1 MRFILSLSLLV
12 LAAGAGAGTGI
23 DAAQIKHYRAVASHS
38 GSSQQVAASW
48 HIQPVAVAVAMSR
61 PVTTNVAVAL
71 SLPPQ
76 APQLRPAKIAAN
88 YRVPDVYPLGIQDHD
103 LDDFTEII
111 GWRINERWYFG
122 RQDGEDS
129 GLTLVWQDAQDQM
142 SLSKE
147 GIRFTRRF

>member
-1 MRFILSLSLLV
+1 MAARRTVVRFILSLSLLV
-12 LAAGAGAGTGI
+12 LAAGASTPA
-23 DAAQIKHYRAVASHS
+23 AAQTNYSDAVAYHTVTAQHDAT
-38 GSSQQVAASW
+38 SSNAGLVNVAIAR
-48 HIQPVAVAVAMSR
+48 PVALPQRA
-61 PVTTNVAVAL
+61 
-71 SLPPQ
+71 LPPQ
-76 APQLRPAKIAAN
+76 SPQLRPSEITAA
-88 YRVPDVYPLGIQDHD
+88 YRLPDIYALGVQDHD

-129 GLTLVWQDAQDQM
+129 GLTLVWQDEQDQM

>member
-1 MRFILSLSLLV
+1 MRLILSLSLLV
-12 LAAGAGAGTGI
+12 LAAVVGATA
-23 DAAQIKHYRAVASHS
+23 AAQTKYPDAVPFHGAASH
-38 GSSQQVAASW
+38 AAGL
-48 HIQPVAVAVAMSR
+48 
-61 PVTTNVAVAL
+61 VAVAL
-71 SLPPQ
+71 TRPVAAPLAALPSQ
-76 APQLRPAKIAAN
+76 APQLRLSQITAA
-88 YRVPDVYPLGIQDHD
+88 YRLPDIYALGVQDHD

-129 GLTLVWQDAQDQM
+129 GLTLVWQAEQDQM

>member
-12 LAAGAGAGTGI
+12 LAAGVGA
-23 DAAQIKHYRAVASHS
+23 AAVAQTKNPEALDPS
-38 GSSQQVAASW
+38 GLSMQHEAAGSN
-48 HIQPVAVAVAMSR
+48 AGLVAVAMTLR
-61 PVTTNVAVAL
+61 A
-71 SLPPQ
+71 LPPQ
-76 APQLRPAKIAAN
+76 APQLRPSEIAAG
-88 YRVPDVYPLGIQDHD
+88 YRIPDIYPLGVQDHD

-129 GLTLVWQDAQDQM
+129 GLTLVWQDEQDQM

>member
-1 MRFILSLSLLV
+1 MRLILSLSLLV
-12 LAAGAGAGTGI
+12 LAAVAGATA
-23 DAAQIKHYRAVASHS
+23 AAQTKYPDAVPFHGAASHTA
-38 GSSQQVAASW
+38 GL
-48 HIQPVAVAVAMSR
+48 
-61 PVTTNVAVAL
+61 VAVAL
-71 SLPPQ
+71 TRPV
-76 APQLRPAKIAAN
+76 APQLRPSQITAA
-88 YRVPDVYPLGIQDHD
+88 YRLPDIYALGVQDHD

-129 GLTLVWQDAQDQM
+129 GLTLVWQAEHDQM

>member
-12 LAAGAGAGTGI
+12 LAAGAGA
-23 DAAQIKHYRAVASHS
+23 AAVAQTKNPEALDPS
-38 GSSQQVAASW
+38 GLSMQREAAGSNAGL
-48 HIQPVAVAVAMSR
+48 VAVAITLRA
-61 PVTTNVAVAL
+61 
-71 SLPPQ
+71 LPPQ
-76 APQLRPAKIAAN
+76 APQLRPSEITAG
-88 YRVPDVYPLGIQDHD
+88 YRIPDIYALGVQDHD

-129 GLTLVWQDAQDQM
+129 GLTLVWQDEQDQM

>member
-12 LAAGAGAGTGI
+12 LATGASIAA
-23 DAAQIKHYRAVASHS
+23 AAQTNDSDAVASH
-38 GSSQQVAASW
+38 
-48 HIQPVAVAVAMSR
+48 
-61 PVTTNVAVAL
+61 TVAL
-71 SLPPQ
+71 QRYATSSNAGLVTVAITQPGTLAPHALPPQ
-76 APQLRPAKIAAN
+76 APQLRPSEITAA
-88 YRVPDVYPLGIQDHD
+88 YRLPDVYALGVQDHD
-103 LDDFTEII
+103 LDAFTEII

-129 GLTLVWQDAQDQM
+129 GLTLVWQDEHDQM

>member
-1 MRFILSLSLLV
+1 MRLILSLSLLV
-12 LAAGAGAGTGI
+12 LAAVAGATA
-23 DAAQIKHYRAVASHS
+23 AAQTKYPDAVPFHGAASHAA
-38 GSSQQVAASW
+38 GLVTVALTRPVAA
-48 HIQPVAVAVAMSR
+48 
-61 PVTTNVAVAL
+61 
-71 SLPPQ
+71 PPQ
-76 APQLRPAKIAAN
+76 APQLRPSQITAA
-88 YRVPDVYPLGIQDHD
+88 YRLPDIYALGVQDHD

-129 GLTLVWQDAQDQM
+129 GLTLVWQAEQDQM